1 MQDQNIKYANIVFPI
16 PVDMIFTYLIPEEFR
31 NRIQVGMRILA
42 PFGKNDKETEGVV
55 VGLTAE
61 EPEIKEIKEILDVI
75 DEEPFYSKDIL
86 SLTKWISEYYLSSW
100 GEALKC
106 ATPAGISTISKRF
119 VSINEIPDRDKL
131 LAELTKTAPRQA
143 QVLTALIWEGKMT
156 VQKLKTMVESKGIYS
171 TLSSLA
177 SKGYINIST
186 EVSAPMVKPKT
197 ARAVRL
203 AKSPDDL
210 KEILETLKISAPK
223 QAEILEILISEK
235 GQLIPLSRLA
245 KLARTSLTD
254 IKALEK
260 KELVVTDEIEIIRDP
275 LEGEIFDTTKN
286 LKLNPDQ
293 ENALREI
300 SRAIDKERSEVF
312 LIFGVTASGKTEV
325 YMQAIGK
332 VLEKGK
338 SAIVLVPEISLTPQ
352 TVFRFASR
360 FGNRVTVLHS
370 KMSEGERYDQWRRI
384 KSGQSDIVV
393 GARSAIFAP
402 MPNLGLIV
410 VDEEHETSYKQEDSP
425 RYHARDVAIK
435 RAEIT
440 NSIVVLGSATPS
452 LESFYLASKKK
463 YNLVSLPMRVDNVIL
478 PPVEI
483 VDMRAELTQKHNRSI
498 FSISLQEA
506 IEDRLAREEQTILF
520 LNRRGFST
528 FVLCRE
534 CGYVAKCRN
543 CDISLTYHSS
553 GDMLVCHHCNFRQ
566 PPPVLCPICK
576 GNYIRHFGTGTQKVE
591 ESARKAFPEA
601 SIERMDVDTTTR
613 KGAYKRILDAFK
625 NREIDIL
632 IGTQII
638 AKGLDFPNVTLV
650 GVISADTAINLPDF
664 RSAERTFN
672 LLTQVAGRA
681 GRGEAGGEVI
691 IQTYNPEHYSILA
704 AKDHDYRSF
713 YRQEI
718 ANRELLSYP
727 PFTHFAT
734 ILLKGK
740 SENLTANTAETL
752 ESIMRSIQEAN
763 YPDLEILGPAPA
775 PLAKIKQYYRWHIIL
790 KSVEPKNIRGLF
802 EQTKKNLPSA
812 IIRGDVIMSIDMDP
826 LTLL

>member
-1 MQDQNIKYANIVFPI
+1 MQDQGKKYASIVFPI
-16 PVDMIFTYLIPEEFR
+16 PVDMAYTYLVPKEFR
-31 NRIQVGMRILA
+31 DKVQVGMRIIA
-42 PFGKNDKETEGVV
+42 PFGKSEKETEGII
-55 VGLTAE
+55 VGLSSE
-61 EPEIKEIKEILDVI
+61 EPDIKEIKEILDVI
-75 DEEPFYSKDIL
+75 DEEPFYSNDIL

-119 VSINEIPDRDKL
+119 ISVNEIPDRDNL

-156 VQKLKTMVESKGIYS
+156 IQKLKTMVDTKGIYS
-171 TLSSLA
+171 VLASLA
-177 SKGYINIST
+177 SKGYININT
-186 EVSAPMVKPKT
+186 EISAPLVKPKM
-197 ARAVRL
+197 ARALRL
-203 AKSPDDL
+203 AKPIDDIEE
-210 KEILETLKISAPK
+210 KIKTLSKSAPK
-223 QAEILEILISEK
+223 QAEVLEILMSEK
-235 GQLIPLSRLA
+235 EQLIPLSKLA
-245 KLARTSLTD
+245 KRVDVNAPI
-254 IKALEK
+254 IKGLEK
-260 KELVVTDEIEIIRDP
+260 KGLVTVEEIEIFRDP
-275 LEGEIFDTTKN
+275 LEGEIFDTSKN

-300 SRAIDKERSEVF
+300 SRAIDKGKSEVF

-338 SAIVLVPEISLTPQ
+338 GAIVLVPEISLTPQ

-384 KSGQSDIVV
+384 KAGQSDIVV

-410 VDEEHETSYKQEDSP
+410 IDEEHETSYKQDDSP

-440 NSIVVLGSATPS
+440 NSIVILGSATPS

-463 YNLVSLPMRVDNVIL
+463 YNLVSLPMRVDNVKL

-483 VDMRAELTQKHNRSI
+483 VDMRAELIQKRNKSI
-498 FSISLQEA
+498 FSLSLQSA
-506 IEDRLAREEQTILF
+506 IEDRLARDEQTILF

-528 FVLCRE
+528 FILCRQ
-534 CGYVAKCRN
+534 CGYVAKCKN

-553 GDMLVCHHCNFRQ
+553 ETALVCHHCNFRQ
-566 PPPVLCPICK
+566 PPPVVCPICK

-591 ESARKAFPEA
+591 EEARKAFPEA
-601 SIERMDVDTTTR
+601 IIERMDIDTTTR

-625 NREIDIL
+625 DREIDIL
-632 IGTQII
+632 IGTQMI

-734 ILLKGK
+734 ILLKGR
-740 SENLTANTAETL
+740 SEIQTTKTAEDL
-752 ESIMRSIQEAN
+752 ESIMRSIQEAD

-790 KSVEPKNIRGLF
+790 KSAEPKDIRGLI
-802 EQTKKNLPSA
+802 EQAKKDLPSA
-812 IIRGDVIMSIDMDP
+812 ITRGDVIMSIDMDP
-826 LTLL
+826 LMLL

>member
-1 MQDQNIKYANIVFPI
+1 MQNQEIKYANIVFPI
-16 PVDMIFTYLIPEEFR
+16 PVDMVYTYLVPKEFGDKV
-31 NRIQVGMRILA
+31 QVGMRILA

-55 VGLTAE
+55 VDLSSE
-61 EPEIKEIKEILDVI
+61 EPGVEGIKEILDVI
-75 DEEPFYSKDIL
+75 DDEPFYSKDML

-119 VSINEIPDRDKL
+119 VSAKELPDRDKL
-131 LAELTKTAPRQA
+131 LMELTKTAPRQA
-143 QVLTALIWEGKMT
+143 QVLTALIWEGRMT
-156 VQKLKTMVESKGIYS
+156 IQKLKTMVDTKGIYS
-171 TLSSLA
+171 VLASLA
-177 SKGYINIST
+177 SKGFINIST
-186 EVSAPMVKPKT
+186 EISAPMVKPKT
-197 ARAVRL
+197 ARTVHL
-203 AKSPDDL
+203 AKSVDDM
-210 KEILETLKISAPK
+210 KEIIESLKRSAPK
-223 QAEILEILISEK
+223 QAEILEILMSEK
-235 GQLIPLSRLA
+235 EPILLSRLT
-245 KLARTSLTD
+245 KLVGTNLAT

-260 KELVVTDEIEIIRDP
+260 KGLVTTEEIEIFRDP
-275 LEGEIFDTTKN
+275 LEGEIFDTSKN

-293 ENALREI
+293 ENALSEI
-300 SRAIDKERSEVF
+300 SRAIDKEKSEVF

-338 SAIVLVPEISLTPQ
+338 GAIMLVPEISLTPQ
-352 TVFRFASR
+352 TVFRFVSR

-384 KSGQSDIVV
+384 KAGQSDIVV

-410 VDEEHETSYKQEDSP
+410 VDEEHETSYKQDDSP

-435 RAEIT
+435 RAELT
-440 NSIVVLGSATPS
+440 NSIVILGSATPS

-463 YNLVSLPMRVDNVIL
+463 YNLISLPIRVDNVKL

-483 VDMRAELTQKHNRSI
+483 VDMRAELTQKRNRSI

-506 IEDRLAREEQTILF
+506 IEDRLARDEQTILF

-528 FVLCRE
+528 FILCRE

-543 CDISLTYHSS
+543 CDIPLTYHSRE
-553 GDMLVCHHCNFRQ
+553 DILVCHHCNFRQ
-566 PPPVLCPICK
+566 PPPGVCPICK

-591 ESARKAFPEA
+591 EEARKVFPDA
-601 SIERMDVDTTTR
+601 SIERMDVDSTAR

-625 NREIDIL
+625 DREIDIL
-632 IGTQII
+632 IGTQMI

-664 RSAERTFN
+664 RAAERTFS

-727 PFTHFAT
+727 PFTHFAI
-734 ILLKGK
+734 ILLRGK
-740 SENLTANTAETL
+740 SETQTINTAETL
-752 ESIMRSIQEAN
+752 ESIMRSLQEAN

-775 PLAKIKQYYRWHIIL
+775 PLAKIKQYYRWQIIL
-790 KSVEPKNIRGLF
+790 KSAETQNIKGLI
-802 EQTKKNLPSA
+802 EQTKKKLPTA
-812 IIRGDVIMSIDMDP
+812 IVRGDVIISIDMDP